1 MKGRFQDYWGR
12 RPFRCKGAFTGG
24 PSCRILFPLGIF
36 LVQLFFFQ
44 ATGAASE
51 GAEGGEGGR
60 NWADFGWRFF
70 NFIVLA
76 GFFYWLLAKKTKDF
90 FSGRRDSLQTALAE
104 AVAAKDEAAKK
115 FRESVERLE
124 KAAGEIS
131 DATESI
137 RTQGLKEKERIIA
150 DARKTAE
157 KMRDDARKRL
167 EQEFRKASNLLKA
180 EAVDL
185 SMKMSEEILKKN
197 IGAED
202 HNAMVKDYIGK
213 VLAEGRLP
221 KQ

>member
-1 MKGRFQDYWGR
+1 MRGRFQEYWSR
-12 RPFRCKGAFTGG
+12 RPFQFKSAFPGGASWRMFSV
-24 PSCRILFPLGIF
+24 PAICLA
-36 LVQLFFFQ
+36 QLFLFQ
-44 ATGAASE
+44 AIGAASE

-104 AVAAKDEAAKK
+104 AVVAKDEAAKK
-115 FRESVERLE
+115 LRESVERLE
-124 KAAGEIS
+124 QAAGEIS
-131 DATESI
+131 DATDSI

-157 KMRDDARKRL
+157 KMKDDARKRL

-185 SMKMSEEILKKN
+185 SLKMSEEILKKN
-197 IGAED
+197 IGAQD
-202 HNAMVKDYIGK
+202 HNAMVKDYIDK
-213 VLAEGRLP
+213 VLAEGRSP